1 MLPLPLS
8 LMLSYSNLANLVSD
22 AAQPALWSTLPLR
35 TPLLVTL
42 VNAMVLQHLAKSE
55 DPTLT
60 SMPPLVLLRE
70 PELSHH
76 SL

>member
-60 SMPPLVLLRE
+60 RILPLVLLRE